1 MTARDG
7 RASGRSTR
15 MIDSKQL
22 SALFDAHAAGLVL
35 YARQIVA
42 DRAAA
47 EDVVHDVFV
56 RLIGLPTAPDDPKAW
71 LFRAVRNAAISQT
84 RSTSRRRRRESGV
97 SGARHEWFE
106 HRVEDLIDAASA
118 QRALESLP
126 PQLREVVVLRIWAQL
141 GFQQI
146 ADLLGLSVSSA
157 FERYQTALS
166 MMRRKLETPRCPTNS
181 NPT

>member
-1 MTARDG
+1 
-7 RASGRSTR
+7 

-22 SALFDAHAAGLVL
+22 SALFDAHAAALVL
-35 YARQIVA
+35 YARQFVA
-42 DRAAA
+42 DAAAA

-56 RLIGLPTAPDDPKAW
+56 RLIALRATPDDPKAW

-84 RSTSRRRRRESGV
+84 RSVSRRRNRESDV
-97 SGARHEWFE
+97 SGARREWFE
-106 HRVEDLIDAASA
+106 HRVDDLIDASAA

-126 PQLREVVVLRIWAQL
+126 AHLREVVVLRLWAQL

-146 ADLLGLSVSSA
+146 ADLIGLSVSSA